1 MGFDLN
7 EIDRIGN
14 LNRSEQQEP
23 HTPSVVLKASTPT
36 AISMIP
42 SYSKGEEKSR
52 RVLYGLPRTHKHQSD
67 LGKQLTSVIKPKKA
81 QALPTRVEAC
91 ACKQTSS
98 AKHAH
103 TRTPSMAD
111 VTNPN
116 KVLYILP
123 ARPTNPN
130 YVRCKVAKEPFDVRV
145 ESEVRDKLKSQVQL
159 DPLREIYSHA
169 NAKRGLTR
177 LNQPTTF
184 KTSALI
190 SKKTSEVIEQDR
202 KAVISKPV
210 TAPTTRSPYGASRST
225 FYNHAA
231 SSVSR

>member
-1 MGFDLN
+1 MPKTLERKFN
-7 EIDRIGN
+7 
-14 LNRSEQQEP
+14 
-23 HTPSVVLKASTPT
+23 
-36 AISMIP
+36 
-42 SYSKGEEKSR
+42 
-52 RVLYGLPRTHKHQSD
+52 

-81 QALPTRVEAC
+81 QARPTGVEAC
-91 ACKQTSS
+91 ACKQTGST
-98 AKHAH
+98 KHAH

-116 KVLYILP
+116 KALYVLP

-190 SKKTSEVIEQDR
+190 SKKTSEVMEQDR

-210 TAPTTRSPYGASRST
+210 TAPTTRSPYGASRSN

-231 SSVSR
+231 SSAGR